1 MRILGQTKRIKRA
14 GHRKAL
20 RNNNIYRIL
29 KQTVKRRKHLRNIPA
44 VQGYVK

>member
-14 GHRKAL
+14 GHQKAL
-20 RNNNIYRIL
+20 RNNNINRIL
-29 KQTVKRRKHLRNIPA
+29 KQILKRRKHPRHIPA